1 PPPDRRLKSL
11 LQLNRTLQDSYTCS
25 TVPAFSSVR
34 HAHGKRRAERQT
46 CAHSQGLSIAPLAGV
61 PHSCRSGL
69 PFLSWDVSVLAWQA
83 AAAQSGYVYMLAE
96 HERVTPGTS
105 CGPFELLRNFG
116 RNRM

>member
-1 PPPDRRLKSL
+1 MATALTRLFAEGKLKAIVSQSYPL
-11 LQLNRTLQDSYTCS
+11 SAAQQALADLLNRTLQDSYTCS

-96 HERVTPGTS
+96 HE
-105 CGPFELLRNFG
+105 
-116 RNRM
+116 